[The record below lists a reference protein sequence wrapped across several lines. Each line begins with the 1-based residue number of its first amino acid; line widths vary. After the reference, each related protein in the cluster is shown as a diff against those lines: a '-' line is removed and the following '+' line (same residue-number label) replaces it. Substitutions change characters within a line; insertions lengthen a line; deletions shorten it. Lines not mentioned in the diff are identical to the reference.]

1 MRSKAAIGNH
11 PIHPLL
17 VPIPIG
23 AFFLAF
29 VGDLAFLRNP
39 EGAFWQHFSSTCI
52 GVGVVFALMAA
63 VAGAVDYF
71 SVKMSGRAFRT
82 ATWHALINL
91 LSVALYTIS
100 FFLRR
105 HDAAAATDTR
115 WPLAAALAFAG
126 FGLLAISGWL
136 GGKLAYEHRV
146 GVVERPNGVPR
157 HSDSESVAS

>member
-1 MRSKAAIGNH
+1 MKSKAAIGNH
-11 PIHPLL
+11 PIHPML

-29 VGDLAFLRNP
+29 VGDLASLRNP
-39 EGAFWQHFSSTCI
+39 GEAFWHRLSSTCI
-52 GVGVVFALMAA
+52 AIGVVFALLAA

-91 LSVALYTIS
+91 LVVVLYALS

-105 HDAAAATDTR
+105 HDAATADHAR

-146 GVVERPNGVPR
+146 GVIERPSAVPR
-157 HSDSESVAS
+157 RSDSESVAS